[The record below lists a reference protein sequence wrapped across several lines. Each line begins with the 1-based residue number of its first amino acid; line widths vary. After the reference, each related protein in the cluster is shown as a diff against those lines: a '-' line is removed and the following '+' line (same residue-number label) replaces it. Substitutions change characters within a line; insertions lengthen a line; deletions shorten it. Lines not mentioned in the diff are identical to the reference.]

1 MSEITNR
8 IVSLMREHGRGPL
21 KATTYVLDHLIVCV
35 LTDGGFTGDRRTTM
49 EGREP
54 ERVLETAATSKG

>member
-1 MSEITNR
+1 
-8 IVSLMREHGRGPL
+8 MREHGRGPL
-21 KATTYVLDHLIVCV
+21 KAKTYVLDHLIVCV
-35 LTDGGFTGDRRTTM
+35 LTDGGFSGDRRTTM